1 VRAAFMLMVL
11 AAGCAQAQGVAPA
24 VTPGAVPLSF
34 GRAIEQARTYESK
47 FQAAQASYRA
57 ESEILPQ
64 ARGAL
69 LPEVS
74 ATANRTYNRLDAVFG
89 AQSGQS
95 LNYYSGGSSI
105 SLRQPLYRPENWS
118 RYQQAK
124 AEVRRLDA
132 VLVTDRNRLSVEV
145 AGAYLEALRAHAEYK
160 SHEAQLKSF
169 RAQAA
174 AADRA
179 LPLGLASTTD
189 RDQARARAELA
200 TLRLLQAEGKAADA
214 RRQLEKMVGVP
225 AGELMAPRDDDF
237 DPGNL
242 VADDLLVWLDKARAG
257 SYDVRA
263 ARANLEVAR
272 EGVDRARAGHKPTL
286 DLVAG
291 RSKSTSESFSSINNV
306 YYNSSVGVQLTV
318 PLYAGGRVDSGVRQA
333 VAQMEKAQAQL
344 DGALRETDVMVER
357 EYVTLQQAGQRL
369 RAHTA
374 LVQSA
379 RQNATAAQSGLER
392 GNRSQLDVLEAQGQL
407 LSAQYERSGAWLE
420 LLAARMRLQSLAG
433 EVDEKTVA
441 QLDRLLVVPVALG
454 GGAAAAKP

>member
-1 VRAAFMLMVL
+1 MRLATIVL
-11 AAGCAQAQGVAPA
+11 ALAG
-24 VTPGAVPLSF
+24 GAVHAQTTPLAGGVLSF
-34 GRAIEQARTYESK
+34 GRAIEQAQSYEAKYQVSRAN
-47 FQAAQASYRA
+47 FRA

-64 ARGAL
+64 SRGAL
-69 LPEVS
+69 LPEIS
-74 ATANRTYNRLDAVFG
+74 ATASRTYNQLSAVFG
-89 AQSGQS
+89 SQSRQS
-95 LNYYSGGSSI
+95 LNYFSGGSSI
-105 SLRQPLYRPENWS
+105 NLRQPIYRPESWA

-124 AEVRRLDA
+124 AELRRLEA
-132 VLVTDRNRLSVEV
+132 VLITDRNRLAVEV
-145 AGAYLEALRAHAEYK
+145 AGAYLEALRADAELK
-160 SHEAQLKSF
+160 SYEAQLKSF
-169 RAQAA
+169 NAQAA
-174 AADRA
+174 AGVRGV
-179 LPLGLASTTD
+179 PLGLISPAE
-189 RDQARARAELA
+189 RDQAQARAELA
-200 TLRLLQAEGKAADA
+200 SLRVLQAQGTALDA
-214 RRQLEKMVGVP
+214 RRQLEKMVG
-225 AGELMAPRDDDF
+225 ASASELLAPRDDAF
-237 DPGNL
+237 EPGTL
-242 VADDLLVWLDKARAG
+242 IRDDLMVWLDKARTG
-257 SYDVRA
+257 SYEVRA

-291 RSKSTSESFSSINNV
+291 RSKSTSESFSSINNT

-357 EYVTLQQAGQRL
+357 EYVTLKQAEQRL

-379 RQNATAAQSGLER
+379 RQNAAAAQSGVER

-433 EVDEKTVA
+433 EVDDQTVA

-454 GGAAAAKP
+454 RSPAVAKP